1 MDKAYDARAKGH
13 VWQAIENYKKA
24 LENYGSDEYA
34 PFVAIDLGNIYKE
47 NALYSKAIK
56 TYESALNL
64 PAVKRNPATKKDFMN
79 NLDYL
84 RVVRDILLKHRASTT
99 PFNKI
104 PKEILQEIDAEFQK
118 AQLRSRNS
126 NKF

>member
-13 VWQAIENYKKA
+13 MWQAMTFYKKA
-24 LENYGSDEYA
+24 LERYNNDEYA

-56 TYESALNL
+56 VYEDALKL
-64 PAVKRNPATKKDFMN
+64 PAVKLNAEIKREFAN
-79 NLDYL
+79 NVEYL
-84 RVVRDILLKHRASTT
+84 RVVRDILLKHQAAST

-118 AQLRSRNS
+118 TQLHAV
-126 NKF
+126 